1 MFLSHRSTALA
12 SIAASLAAVALL
24 FAPLTASA
32 GTLKVGSMTV
42 NGLKVVNLKC
52 NIKGGGFMAAM
63 VVVSGLAKQKKA
75 LQACS
80 KGKQRVQAIWHYAGG
95 KITGAKVSTA
105 NSAATK
111 ACVAK
116 ALSKVKSGN
125 LAGIC
130 SAGIVIGK

>member
-1 MFLSHRSTALA
+1 MSLSHRPTVLA
-12 SIAASLAAVALL
+12 SIIASLAAVALL
-24 FAPLTASA
+24 FAPLIASA
-32 GTLKVGSMTV
+32 GTLK
-42 NGLKVVNLKC
+42 LVNLKC

-80 KGKQRVQAIWHYAGG
+80 KGKQTVQANWHYAGG
-95 KITGAKVSTA
+95 KIKGAKVSKA
-105 NSAATK
+105 KSAATK